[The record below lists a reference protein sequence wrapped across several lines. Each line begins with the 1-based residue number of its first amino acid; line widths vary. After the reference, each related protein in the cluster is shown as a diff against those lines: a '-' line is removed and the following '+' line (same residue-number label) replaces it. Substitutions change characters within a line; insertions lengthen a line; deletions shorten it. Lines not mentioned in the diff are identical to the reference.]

1 MNQFR
6 QREFSSRADGR
17 MAAVVQ
23 RGIALKMTVGEAAA
37 RQYLQKFDV
46 PGHVIERVMKNGQR
60 RPFS

>member
-6 QREFSSRADGR
+6 QREFCSRADGR

-23 RGIALKMTVGEAAA
+23 RGIALKLTLGAAAA
-37 RQYLQKFDV
+37 RLYLQRFEV
-46 PGHVIERVMKNGQR
+46 PGEVIERVMKNGRR